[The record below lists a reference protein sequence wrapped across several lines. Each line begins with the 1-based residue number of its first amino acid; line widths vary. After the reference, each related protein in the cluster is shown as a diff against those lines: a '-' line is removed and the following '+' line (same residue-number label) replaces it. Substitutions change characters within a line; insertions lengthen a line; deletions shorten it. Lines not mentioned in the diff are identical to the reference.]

1 MGAGRTKSIV
11 ALRGELGLST
21 VVLVL
26 GELDTIARS
35 VFPCI
40 FVSNILL
47 KELRLQQ
54 EPRVDWN
61 GLLYTY
67 FFLAVIGSLGV
78 LGVSVRKILDNIGL
92 RRSNGRGDP
101 AEDLAEQENPS
112 YGNTATLPGAMVS
125 DT

>member
-1 MGAGRTKSIV
+1 M
-11 ALRGELGLST
+11 
-21 VVLVL
+21 L

-78 LGVSVRKILDNIGL
+78 LGVSVRRILDNIGL

-101 AEDLAEQENPS
+101 EDLAEQENPS
-112 YGNTATLPGAMVS
+112 YGNTALPGAMVS